1 MNGDV
6 ELREGGIDFRKW
18 FLDYVSGFRMDDPA
32 DQAHLDLKRDHSLRV
47 FDEAFRMTAAEDL
60 DSRDMFL
67 ARLAALLH
75 DVGRFT
81 QYRTF
86 RTYKDAD
93 SVDHARAGF
102 QVLRRENILSVLPRE
117 ERVAVMTAVLV
128 HNRKDLPKMLKGRPA
143 LLSGVVRDADK
154 LDIIPVVLE
163 NMEQGPEAS
172 SVVMLGLRRDDA
184 AYTEVVLQQV
194 LSGRLVNYQDMV
206 FSNDFKLL
214 LCSWALGL
222 NFDWTR
228 GEFLR
233 RGYLDR
239 IFRGLPEV
247 GVFQDLEERLRK
259 VLQGDA

>member
-1 MNGDV
+1 MNEDV
-6 ELREGGIDFRKW
+6 ELRKGGLDFREW
-18 FLDYVSGFRMDDPA
+18 FLGYVAGFRMDDPA
-32 DQAHLDLKRDHSLRV
+32 DQGHLDLKRDHSLRV
-47 FDEAFRMTAAEDL
+47 FAEAVRLTEAQGLPA
-60 DSRDMFL
+60 RDMFL
-67 ARLAALLH
+67 ARVAALLH
-75 DVGRFT
+75 DVGRFE

-93 SVDHARAGF
+93 SVDHARMGF
-102 QVLRRENILSVLPRE
+102 EVLRQEDVLSVLPGE
-117 ERVAVMTAVLV
+117 DRVAVMTAVLV

-143 LLSGVVRDADK
+143 LLSKVVRDADK
-154 LDIIPVVLE
+154 LDIIPVVLK
-163 NMEQGPEAS
+163 NIEQGPRAS
-172 SVVMLGLRRDDA
+172 SVVMLGLRQDET
-184 AYTEVVLQQV
+184 AYSEVVLQQV

-247 GVFQDLEERLRK
+247 GVFRDLEERLRK
-259 VLQGDA
+259 VLQGNA